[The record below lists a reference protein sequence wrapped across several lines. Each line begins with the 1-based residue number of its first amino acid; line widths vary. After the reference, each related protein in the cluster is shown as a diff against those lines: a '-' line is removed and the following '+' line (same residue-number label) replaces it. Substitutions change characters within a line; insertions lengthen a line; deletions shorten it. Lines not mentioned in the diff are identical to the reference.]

1 MDRVK
6 KAQNYD
12 KYTVLSELNRL
23 IGSHADIKGTYIKT
37 LKHDDIFE
45 TNVNKTTK
53 LHSIKAGNK
62 KILVPI
68 VQDEPVQEGSI
79 SEKQLMKLLH
89 DVKNPQAQRILRE
102 YLSQNKEIEREIVGD
117 RMIRKTVQATETAKK
132 RSNDETQE
140 ILQMIQGNKTSDV
153 PLIEFNA
160 EKPEIKEVIEKIK
173 EARREGNQEVYQYY
187 LRKARELTGHA
198 NKKKANK
205 PLLALPYRGEDK
217 PKHVIESDSDNDE
230 PDTRAE
236 ENEVVVEEITED
248 PEEIK
253 DKRDAF
259 IQKVKDEFPK
269 FKTVKGFD
277 KFLIENGITDLQ
289 MALIR
294 NGLKGLVSGMTN
306 TLNRMKERLQL
317 AEQNEA
323 ARKYREEQEAISK
336 ATKKG
341 VKK

>member
-6 KAQNYD
+6 KYD

-23 IGSHADIKGTYIKT
+23 IGNNAPIKGTYVKT

-45 TNVNKTTK
+45 TNVNKTTE
-53 LHSIKAGNK
+53 LHAIKSGNK
-62 KILVPI
+62 RVYVPI
-68 VQDEPVQEGSI
+68 VKEEPVQEGSI
-79 SEKQLMKLLH
+79 SERQLLKLLQN
-89 DVKNPQAQRILRE
+89 VKNPSAQRILRE
-102 YLSQNKEIEREIVGD
+102 YLAQNKDIDKEMMND
-117 RMIRKTVQATETAKK
+117 RIISRTVQATNKMKK
-132 RSNDETQE
+132 QMNDEDKE
-140 ILQMIQGNKTSDV
+140 ILKMIMGDNKPTSALLEFVEGKYEGNEMSE
-153 PLIEFNA
+153 LIER
-160 EKPEIKEVIEKIK
+160 IKRAK
-173 EARREGNQEVYQYY
+173 REGNAEDLTYY
-187 LRKARELTGHA
+187 KRKAQELTGNFL
-198 NKKKANK
+198 NKKKEVK
-205 PLLALPYRGEDK
+205 PLFALTYRGEDK
-217 PKHVIESDSDNDE
+217 PKHVSDSDNDE

-236 ENEVVVEEITED
+236 EDEVVVEELTED

-253 DKRDAF
+253 DKRDTL

-269 FKTVKGFD
+269 FKTVKSFD

-306 TLNRMKERLQL
+306 TLNRMRERLQL

-323 ARKYREEQEAISK
+323 ARKYREEQEAKSK

-341 VKK
+341 AKK